1 MAEQTNFLGY
11 DSVDLEKA
19 LFSIIPA
26 PCEDGATY
34 VSGQGLAPRAIIDA
48 SSQIESYDEETGLDV
63 IARDGVHCISPE
75 SAPQGADL
83 PAWLTK
89 NINEAL
95 DSTAV
100 PVILGGDGTISFECI
115 KTLAARATKEHQ
127 ELSVLH
133 IDAHADLNNI
143 EDDDEN
149 NLNTMRKVIDSNLNI
164 NLCQLGIRSLSQ
176 EAFDIIA
183 NEDKGI
189 DCYFMSDLRY
199 SSDDDWQDDIIT
211 ALSSPVY
218 ISIDLSA
225 FDSAIVPNVGNPEPG
240 GLNWQ
245 QITRLLKKVA
255 SHRRI
260 AAIDIVELCP
270 REDDVVSDYTT
281 ARLVYKA
288 MSYILSGG
296 KMLEKNLTA
305 NTDIETEDEAE

>member
-11 DSVDLEKA
+11 DSVGLEKA

-26 PCEDGATY
+26 PCEDGVTY
-34 VSGQGLAPRAIIDA
+34 VSGQAAAPRAIIDA

-63 IARDGVHCISPE
+63 IARDGVHCIAPE
-75 SAPQGADL
+75 SAPTGQELHG
-83 PAWLTK
+83 WLTR

-95 DSTAV
+95 DATAV
-100 PVILGGDGTISFECI
+100 PIILGGDGTISYNCI
-115 KTLAARATKEHQ
+115 RALAERATKEHQ

-143 EDDDEN
+143 EDDDDN
-149 NLNTMRKVIDSNLNI
+149 NLNTMRKLIGSDTKV
-164 NLCQLGIRSLSQ
+164 NLCQIGIRSLSQ
-176 EAFDIIA
+176 DAFDIIA
-183 NEDKGI
+183 DEEKGI

-225 FDSAIVPNVGNPEPG
+225 FDSAIIPNVGNPEPG

-245 QITRLLKKVA
+245 QVTRLLKKVA

-270 REDDVVSDYTT
+270 REDDVVSDYTA
-281 ARLVYKA
+281 ARLLYKT

-296 KMLEKNLTA
+296 KMLEKNQVI
-305 NTDIETEDEAE
+305 NTEE

>member
-11 DSVDLEKA
+11 DSVGLEKA

-26 PCEDGATY
+26 PTEDGATY
-34 VSGQGLAPRAIIDA
+34 VAGQCAAPRAIIDA

-63 IARDGVHCISPE
+63 IARDGVHCVSPE
-75 SAPQGADL
+75 SAPQGGDAL
-83 PAWLTK
+83 PAWLTQ

-95 DSTAV
+95 DATAV
-100 PVILGGDGTISFECI
+100 PIILGGDGTISYHSI
-115 KTLAARATKEHQ
+115 KVLAERAAKEHQ
-127 ELSVLH
+127 EISVLH
-133 IDAHADLNNI
+133 IDAHADLNTI
-143 EDDDEN
+143 EEDDNN
-149 NLNTMRKVIDSNLNI
+149 NLNTMRRVIESDIKL
-164 NLCQLGIRSLSQ
+164 NLCQLGVRSLSQ

-225 FDSAIVPNVGNPEPG
+225 FDTAIVPNVGNPEPG

-245 QITRLLKKVA
+245 QITRLLKKVS

-270 REDDVVSDYTT
+270 REDDVVSDYTA

-296 KMLEKNLTA
+296 KMLEKNRIV
-305 NTDIETEDEAE
+305 NDSDEE

>member
-11 DSVDLEKA
+11 DSVGLEKA

-26 PCEDGATY
+26 PTEDGATY
-34 VSGQGLAPRAIIDA
+34 VAGQCAAPRAIIDA

-63 IARDGVHCISPE
+63 IARDGVHCVSPE
-75 SAPQGADL
+75 SAPQGGDAL
-83 PAWLTK
+83 PAWLTQ

-95 DSTAV
+95 DATAV
-100 PVILGGDGTISFECI
+100 PIILGGDGTISYHSI
-115 KTLAARATKEHQ
+115 KVLAERAAKEHQ
-127 ELSVLH
+127 EISVLH
-133 IDAHADLNNI
+133 IDAHADLNTI
-143 EDDDEN
+143 EEDDNN
-149 NLNTMRKVIDSNLNI
+149 NLNTMRRAIESDIKL
-164 NLCQLGIRSLSQ
+164 NLCQLGVRSLSQ

-225 FDSAIVPNVGNPEPG
+225 FDTAIVPNVGNPEPG

-245 QITRLLKKVA
+245 QITRLLKKVS

-270 REDDVVSDYTT
+270 REDDVVSDYTA

-296 KMLEKNLTA
+296 KMLEKNRIV
-305 NTDIETEDEAE
+305 NDSDEE

>member
-11 DSVDLEKA
+11 DSVSLEKA

-26 PCEDGATY
+26 PTEEGATY
-34 VSGQGLAPRAIIDA
+34 VAGQCAAPRAIIDA

-75 SAPQGADL
+75 SAPQGGDSL
-83 PAWLTK
+83 PTWLTQ

-95 DSTAV
+95 DATAV
-100 PVILGGDGTISFECI
+100 PIILGGDGTISYHCI
-115 KTLAARATKEHQ
+115 KVLAERAAKEHQ
-127 ELSVLH
+127 EISVLH
-133 IDAHADLNNI
+133 IDAHADLNTI
-143 EDDDEN
+143 EEDDEN
-149 NLNTMRKVIDSNLNI
+149 NLNTMRKVIESDLKL
-164 NLCQLGIRSLSQ
+164 NLCQLGVRSLSQ
-176 EAFDIIA
+176 DAFDIIA

-245 QITRLLKKVA
+245 QITRLIKKVA

-270 REDDVVSDYTT
+270 REDDVVSDYTA
-281 ARLVYKA
+281 ARLAYKA

-296 KMLEKNLTA
+296 KMLEKNRIV
-305 NTDIETEDEAE
+305 NDSDEE

>member
-11 DSVDLEKA
+11 DSVGLEKA

-26 PCEDGATY
+26 PTEDGATY
-34 VSGQGLAPRAIIDA
+34 VAGQCAAPRAIIDA

-63 IARDGVHCISPE
+63 IARDGVHCVSPE
-75 SAPQGADL
+75 RAPQGGDAL
-83 PAWLTK
+83 PAWLTQ

-95 DSTAV
+95 DATAV
-100 PVILGGDGTISFECI
+100 PIILGGDGTISYHSI
-115 KTLAARATKEHQ
+115 KVLAERAAKEHQ
-127 ELSVLH
+127 EISVLH
-133 IDAHADLNNI
+133 IDAHADLNTI
-143 EDDDEN
+143 EEDDNN
-149 NLNTMRKVIDSNLNI
+149 NLNTMRRVIESDIKL
-164 NLCQLGIRSLSQ
+164 NLCQLGVRSLSQ

-225 FDSAIVPNVGNPEPG
+225 FDTAIVPNVGNPEPG

-245 QITRLLKKVA
+245 QITRLLKKVS

-270 REDDVVSDYTT
+270 REDDVVSDYTA

-296 KMLEKNLTA
+296 KMLEKNRIV
-305 NTDIETEDEAE
+305 NDSDEE

>member
-11 DSVDLEKA
+11 DSVGLEKA

-26 PCEDGATY
+26 PCEDGVTY
-34 VSGQGLAPRAIIDA
+34 VSGQAAAPRAIIDA

-63 IARDGVHCISPE
+63 IARDGVHCIAPE
-75 SAPQGADL
+75 SAPAGQELHG
-83 PAWLTK
+83 WLTR

-95 DSTAV
+95 DATAV
-100 PVILGGDGTISFECI
+100 PIILGGDGTISYNCI
-115 KTLAARATKEHQ
+115 RALAERATKEHQ

-143 EDDDEN
+143 EDDDDN
-149 NLNTMRKVIDSNLNI
+149 NLNTMRKLIGSDTKV
-164 NLCQLGIRSLSQ
+164 NLCQIGIRSLSQ
-176 EAFDIIA
+176 DAFDIIA
-183 NEDKGI
+183 DEEKGI

-225 FDSAIVPNVGNPEPG
+225 FDSAIIPNVGNPEPG

-245 QITRLLKKVA
+245 QVTRLLKKVA

-270 REDDVVSDYTT
+270 REDDVVSDYTA
-281 ARLVYKA
+281 ARLLYKT

-296 KMLEKNLTA
+296 KMLEKNQVI
-305 NTDIETEDEAE
+305 NTEE

>member
-11 DSVDLEKA
+11 DSVSLEKA

-26 PCEDGATY
+26 PTEEGATY
-34 VSGQGLAPRAIIDA
+34 VAGQCAAPRAIIDA

-75 SAPQGADL
+75 SAPQGGDSL
-83 PAWLTK
+83 PTWLTQ

-95 DSTAV
+95 DATAV
-100 PVILGGDGTISFECI
+100 PIILGGDGTISYQCI
-115 KTLAARATKEHQ
+115 KVLAERAAKEHQ
-127 ELSVLH
+127 EISVLH
-133 IDAHADLNNI
+133 IDAHADLNTI
-143 EDDDEN
+143 EEDDEN
-149 NLNTMRKVIDSNLNI
+149 NLNTMRKVIESDLKL
-164 NLCQLGIRSLSQ
+164 NLCQLGVRSLSQ
-176 EAFDIIA
+176 DAFDIIA

-245 QITRLLKKVA
+245 QITRLIKKVA

-270 REDDVVSDYTT
+270 REDDVVSDYTA
-281 ARLVYKA
+281 ARLAYKA

-296 KMLEKNLTA
+296 KMLEKNRIV
-305 NTDIETEDEAE
+305 NDSDEE